1 MSLYFP
7 WIIMLIG
14 LFGLLIF
21 GIASWRSINTFDWT
35 LVYPELSGVSRKKRK
50 QKIEEI
56 IEKDEREGINSDEI
70 ASIYY
75 EKRYSAIA
83 NTWMPTVLSLLVVLS
98 ALYVILSKDMYP
110 DAQQKWAFGVVGTVL
125 GYWFKR

>member
-1 MSLYFP
+1 
-7 WIIMLIG
+7 MLTG

-21 GIASWRSINTFDWT
+21 GIASWRSINTLDWT

-50 QKIEEI
+50 QKIKEF
-56 IEKDEREGINSDEI
+56 IENDEHEGINSDEI

-75 EKRYSAIA
+75 EKRYSVIA
-83 NTWMPTVLSLLVVLS
+83 STWMPVVLSLLVVLS

-110 DAQQKWAFGVVGTVL
+110 DAQQKWAFGVVGTIL

>member
-1 MSLYFP
+1 MSAP
-7 WIIMLIG
+7 
-14 LFGLLIF
+14 
-21 GIASWRSINTFDWT
+21 DWT
-35 LVYPELSGVSRKKRK
+35 LVYPELGGVSRKKRK
-50 QKIEEI
+50 QKLEEF
-56 IEKDEREGINSDEI
+56 IEKDEHAGINSDEL

-75 EKRYSAIA
+75 EKRYSAIT
-83 NTWMPTVLSLLVVLS
+83 NTWMTIVLSLLVVLS

>member
-21 GIASWRSINTFDWT
+21 GIASWRSINTLDWA
-35 LVYPELSGVSRKKRK
+35 LVYPELSGSSRKERN
-50 QKIEEI
+50 QKIEEF
-56 IEKDEREGINSDEI
+56 IEKDEHAGINSDEL

-83 NTWMPTVLSLLVVLS
+83 NTWMPVVLSLLVVLS

>member
-1 MSLYFP
+1 
-7 WIIMLIG
+7 MLIG

-21 GIASWRSINTFDWT
+21 GIASWRSINTLDWA
-35 LVYPELSGVSRKKRK
+35 LVYPELSGSSRKERN
-50 QKIEEI
+50 QKIEEF
-56 IEKDEREGINSDEI
+56 IEKDEHAGINSDEL

-83 NTWMPTVLSLLVVLS
+83 NTWMPVVLSLLVVLS

>member
-1 MSLYFP
+1 
-7 WIIMLIG
+7 MLIG

-21 GIASWRSINTFDWT
+21 GIASWRSINTLDWA
-35 LVYPELSGVSRKKRK
+35 LVYPELSGSSRKERN

-56 IEKDEREGINSDEI
+56 IEKDEHEGINSDEL

-83 NTWMPTVLSLLVVLS
+83 NTWMPVVLSLLVVLS